1 MYIEHIEKYF
11 KHEMGEALRPLGFLS
26 HNLLRKPARKRGFV
40 EVSVLEKWPEIF
52 PSYSS
57 FMRPIAMNKGVLKI
71 ATNSG
76 SAANNLRMQ
85 GPYLIARINQYFG
98 YGAVKDI
105 KFDIRH
111 FDVDE
116 KVLFKP
122 LQASEKAFE
131 YAHKTC
137 ENIQSD
143 TLKQSFEN
151 LAMMVYEEKQN
162 KEK

>member
-1 MYIEHIEKYF
+1 
-11 KHEMGEALRPLGFLS
+11 
-26 HNLLRKPARKRGFV
+26 
-40 EVSVLEKWPEIF
+40 
-52 PSYSS
+52 
-57 FMRPIAMNKGVLKI
+57 MRPIAMNKGVLKI

-111 FDVDE
+111 FDIE
-116 KVLFKP
+116 EEIPFHP
-122 LQASEKAFE
+122 LKISEKAVE
-131 YAHKTC
+131 YAQETC
-137 ENIQSD
+137 QNIKD
-143 TLKQSFEN
+143 DALKQSFAN

-162 KEK
+162 KK

>member
-1 MYIEHIEKYF
+1 M
-11 KHEMGEALRPLGFLS
+11 RPLSFLS
-26 HNLLRKPARKRGFV
+26 HKMLRKPARKRGFV

-52 PSYSS
+52 PSYAS

-105 KFDIRH
+105 KFDIRY
-111 FDVDE
+111 FTVEE
-116 KVLFKP
+116 KIMVEPLKETEESVL
-122 LQASEKAFE
+122 
-131 YAHKTC
+131 YAKKTC
-137 ENIQSD
+137 DGIKEVE
-143 TLKQSFEN
+143 LKASFEK
-151 LAMMVYEEKQN
+151 LAAMVFEEKQRN
-162 KEK
+162 EKNEK